1 MLVTCAF
8 LENMITIVAC
18 MTTNIVF
25 YFVVRHIFVDKTIE
39 MNLNVEFSICFFT
52 LFFSFDFVAKK
63 WYDNLWLISKILKKI
78 FWILLQF
85 WNIWN
90 EWFCVFDETDFLNTF
105 VTRNFDWLSLK
116 TSIVV
121 VYHVDRKFF
130 VNQHVLHDFDCF
142 CFDVEI
148 DRVQLFQIEFENSKS
163 LVLDCFLCLKF

>member
-1 MLVTCAF
+1 MFVTCAF

-52 LFFSFDFVAKK
+52 LFFSFDFVTKK
-63 WYDNLWLISKILKKI
+63 WYNNLWLISKILN
-78 FWILLQF
+78 FF
-85 WNIWN
+85 
-90 EWFCVFDETDFLNTF
+90 FLNIVATLKYLKWIILYIW
-105 VTRNFDWLSLK
+105 RNWFFKYVRYSKFDWLSLK

-121 VYHVDRKFF
+121 VYHVDRKIF
-130 VNQHVLHDFDCF
+130 VNQHILHDFDCF

-148 DRVQLFQIEFENSKS
+148 DRIQLFQIKFENLKS
-163 LVLDCFLCLKF
+163 FVFNCFLCLKF